1 MSVHTSQQ
9 HQSFSYIEVVVG
21 GSVGKSLLE
30 ELYLMLR
37 VYEDEIVEQMV
48 LDVTGQLVGR
58 KIKHQFYINRI
69 AMSSC

>member
-1 MSVHTSQQ
+1 
-9 HQSFSYIEVVVG
+9 
-21 GSVGKSLLE
+21 
-30 ELYLMLR
+30 MLR

-58 KIKHQFYINRI
+58 KIKYQFYINRI